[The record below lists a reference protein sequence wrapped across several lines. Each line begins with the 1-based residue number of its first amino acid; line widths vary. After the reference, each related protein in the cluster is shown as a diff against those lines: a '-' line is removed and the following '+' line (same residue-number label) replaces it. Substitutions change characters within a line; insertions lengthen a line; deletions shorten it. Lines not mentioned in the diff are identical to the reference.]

1 MIEVAKHYSIEF
13 MSKEGK
19 SVNTLDKKCS
29 LIIPLAENP
38 DILIKDIKERKYPEN
53 VILIIKHTEDILQN
67 TDSPFSSSEALTI
80 KGYKRAHEYGLFD
93 LFEDDKVKL
102 ALNLAG
108 QPSKSK
114 TFIIEDIKDINAFV
128 KMVWVHFDV
137 GLRWRMSE
145 EERKIIETNRRFGF
159 YR

>member
-67 TDSPFSSSEALTI
+67 TDSPFSSSEALKAIKELMNMVFLTCLKTI
-80 KGYKRAHEYGLFD
+80 K
-93 LFEDDKVKL
+93 
-102 ALNLAG
+102 LN
-108 QPSKSK
+108 
-114 TFIIEDIKDINAFV
+114 
-128 KMVWVHFDV
+128 
-137 GLRWRMSE
+137 
-145 EERKIIETNRRFGF
+145 
-159 YR
+159 

>member
-19 SVNTLDKKCS
+19 SVNTLDKECS

-102 ALNLAG
+102 VS

-128 KMVWVHFDV
+128 KMVWAHFDV

-145 EERKIIETNRRFGF
+145 EERKIIEANRQFGF

>member
-13 MSKEGK
+13 MSNEGK

-93 LFEDDKVKL
+93 LFEDDNVKL
-102 ALNLAG
+102 AS

-128 KMVWVHFDV
+128 KMVWAHFDV

-145 EERKIIETNRRFGF
+145 EERKIIETNRYFGF

>member
-19 SVNTLDKKCS
+19 SVNALDKKCS

-38 DILIKDIKERKYPEN
+38 DLLIKDIKERKYPEN

-80 KGYKRAHEYGLFD
+80 KGYKRAHEYGPFCP
-93 LFEDDKVKL
+93 V
-102 ALNLAG
+102 
-108 QPSKSK
+108 
-114 TFIIEDIKDINAFV
+114 
-128 KMVWVHFDV
+128 
-137 GLRWRMSE
+137 
-145 EERKIIETNRRFGF
+145 
-159 YR
+159 

>member
-19 SVNTLDKKCS
+19 SVNTLDKNCS

-53 VILIIKHTEDILQN
+53 IILIIKHTEDILQN

-102 ALNLAG
+102 VS

-128 KMVWVHFDV
+128 KMVWAHFDV

-145 EERKIIETNRRFGF
+145 EERKIVEANRHFGF

>member
-19 SVNTLDKKCS
+19 SVNTLDKECS

-93 LFEDDKVKL
+93 LFEDDNVKL
-102 ALNLAG
+102 AS

-128 KMVWVHFDV
+128 KMVWAHFDV

-145 EERKIIETNRRFGF
+145 EERKIIETNRYFGF
-159 YR
+159 YC

>member
-19 SVNTLDKKCS
+19 SVNTLDKECS

-53 VILIIKHTEDILQN
+53 VILIIKHTEDILHN

-102 ALNLAG
+102 AS

-128 KMVWVHFDV
+128 KMVWAHFDV

-145 EERKIIETNRRFGF
+145 EERKIIEANRQFGF

>member
-1 MIEVAKHYSIEF
+1 MHLI
-13 MSKEGK
+13 
-19 SVNTLDKKCS
+19 KKCS

-38 DILIKDIKERKYPEN
+38 DLLIKDIKERKYPEN

-80 KGYKRAHEYGLFD
+80 KGYKRAHEYGLFA

-102 ALNLAG
+102 AFNLAG

-128 KMVWVHFDV
+128 KMVWAHFDV

-145 EERKIIETNRRFGF
+145 EERKIIEANRQFGF

>member
-38 DILIKDIKERKYPEN
+38 DLLIKDIKERKYPEN

-80 KGYKRAHEYGLFD
+80 KGYKRAHEYGLFN
-93 LFEDDKVKL
+93 LFEDDNVKL

-108 QPSKSK
+108 QHSKSK

-128 KMVWVHFDV
+128 KMVWAHFDV

-145 EERKIIETNRRFGF
+145 EERKIIEANRQFGF

>member
-19 SVNTLDKKCS
+19 SVNTLDKECS

-108 QPSKSK
+108 QPFKSK

-128 KMVWVHFDV
+128 KMVWAHFDV

-145 EERKIIETNRRFGF
+145 EERKIIEANRQFGF

>member
-93 LFEDDKVKL
+93 LFEDDNVKL
-102 ALNLAG
+102 AS

-128 KMVWVHFDV
+128 KMVWAHFDV

-145 EERKIIETNRRFGF
+145 EERKIIETNRYFGF

>member
-1 MIEVAKHYSIEF
+1 MIEVAKLYSIEF

-38 DILIKDIKERKYPEN
+38 DFLIKDIKERKYPEN

-93 LFEDDKVKL
+93 MFEDDKVKL
-102 ALNLAG
+102 VS

-128 KMVWVHFDV
+128 RMVWAHFDV

-145 EERKIIETNRRFGF
+145 EERKIIEANRHFGF

>member
-53 VILIIKHTEDILQN
+53 VILIIKHAEDILQN

-102 ALNLAG
+102 VS

-128 KMVWVHFDV
+128 KMVWAHFDV

-145 EERKIIETNRRFGF
+145 EERKIVETNRQFGF

>member
-1 MIEVAKHYSIEF
+1 MIEVAKHYSVEF

-19 SVNTLDKKCS
+19 SVNALDKKCS

-38 DILIKDIKERKYPEN
+38 DLLIKDIKERKYPEN

-102 ALNLAG
+102 VS

-128 KMVWVHFDV
+128 KMVWAHFDV

-145 EERKIIETNRRFGF
+145 EERKIIEANRQFGF

>member
-102 ALNLAG
+102 VS

-128 KMVWVHFDV
+128 KMVWAHFDV
-137 GLRWRMSE
+137 GLRWRISE
-145 EERKIIETNRRFGF
+145 EERKIIEANRYFDF

>member
-19 SVNTLDKKCS
+19 SVNALDKKCS

-38 DILIKDIKERKYPEN
+38 DLLIKDIKERKYPEN

-80 KGYKRAHEYGLFD
+80 KGYKRAHEYGLFA

-128 KMVWVHFDV
+128 KMVWAHFDV

-145 EERKIIETNRRFGF
+145 EERKIIEANRHLGF

>member
-38 DILIKDIKERKYPEN
+38 DLLIKDIKERKYPEN

-93 LFEDDKVKL
+93 MFEDDKVKL
-102 ALNLAG
+102 VS

-128 KMVWVHFDV
+128 KMVWAHFDV

-145 EERKIIETNRRFGF
+145 EERKIIETNRYFGF

>member
-38 DILIKDIKERKYPEN
+38 DSLIKDIKERKYPEN

-93 LFEDDKVKL
+93 LFEDDTVKL
-102 ALNLAG
+102 ALNLAS

-128 KMVWVHFDV
+128 RMVWAHFDV

-145 EERKIIETNRRFGF
+145 EERKIIEANRQFGF

>member
-1 MIEVAKHYSIEF
+1 MIEVAKLYSIEF

-38 DILIKDIKERKYPEN
+38 NLLIKDIKERKYPEN

-114 TFIIEDIKDINAFV
+114 TFIIEDIKDINAFI
-128 KMVWVHFDV
+128 KMVWAHFDV

-145 EERKIIETNRRFGF
+145 EERKIIEANRQFGF

>member
-1 MIEVAKHYSIEF
+1 MIEVAKLYSIGF

-53 VILIIKHTEDILQN
+53 IILIIKHTEDILQN

-93 LFEDDKVKL
+93 MFEDDKVKL
-102 ALNLAG
+102 AS

-114 TFIIEDIKDINAFV
+114 AFIIEDIKDINAFV
-128 KMVWVHFDV
+128 RMVWAHFDV

-145 EERKIIETNRRFGF
+145 EERKIVEANRHFGF

>member
-93 LFEDDKVKL
+93 LFEDDKIKL
-102 ALNLAG
+102 VS

-128 KMVWVHFDV
+128 KMVWAHFDV

-145 EERKIIETNRRFGF
+145 EERKIIETNRYFGF

>member
-93 LFEDDKVKL
+93 LFEDDRLKL
-102 ALNLAG
+102 VS
-108 QPSKSK
+108 QPFNSK

-128 KMVWVHFDV
+128 KMVWAHFDV

-145 EERKIIETNRRFGF
+145 EERKIIEANRQFGF

>member
-38 DILIKDIKERKYPEN
+38 DLLIKDIKERKYPEN
-53 VILIIKHTEDILQN
+53 VILIIKHTEDILQD

-93 LFEDDKVKL
+93 MFEDDKVKL
-102 ALNLAG
+102 VS

-128 KMVWVHFDV
+128 KMVWAHFDV

-145 EERKIIETNRRFGF
+145 EERKIIETNRYFGF

>member
-19 SVNTLDKKCS
+19 SVNTLDKNCS

-102 ALNLAG
+102 ALNLAS

-114 TFIIEDIKDINAFV
+114 TFIIEDIKDIDAFV
-128 KMVWVHFDV
+128 KMVWAHFDV

-145 EERKIIETNRRFGF
+145 EERKIVEANRHFGF